1 MIKTIN
7 PSKIQNKAVVIAHK
21 MMLIIMLHSSFIAP
35 SQSLISAYINRVP
48 PLRYLGSSLPNY
60 NTSLNETQSNL
71 INNPYNKNNIVGQS
85 TNGYNN
91 SKPLINSNNIVIPF
105 DIQHGVIGVS
115 KQNPLD
121 DPKDNF
127 FKFTL
132 DNKPESKKRY
142 FLSYELY
149 GVQDNSAVSR
159 SINDHFAT
167 GGYIVKQQQSWS
179 LQKEELNPLNL
190 KTGINKI
197 MFSIPKGAEYQY
209 EVRNLKI
216 EVQDVKENAVLPL
229 LVLNNSNTT
238 YVKNNKMYVKGFL
251 RRANNTTT
259 KVFIEDQP
267 LLLNSDE
274 FEGFITITPELKSR
288 KFLVVK
294 AIDSSGLLGQE
305 IVPIDTLIEAAT
317 LFPIEPI
324 SNRVAKR
331 FEISEVAVLEGDGAS
346 VELKQNSLSE
356 TKEISISKLRNID
369 IAPLSSG
376 MINVTRGGVGYR
388 FLPDGTKFKTPVL
401 LKIAYDEKLL
411 PKGYGIK
418 DIKTFYFNTDSKSWV
433 AVKRDTINE
442 KEKTVSVLTTHF
454 TDYINGIIQAPES
467 PETAGFTSTMMND
480 IKAADP
486 SSEMTIISPPEVS
499 QKGDANVSY
508 PIKIP
513 AGRKGMQPQVAL
525 QYSSGGGNGW
535 LGEGWNINI
544 PSVSIDTRWG
554 VPTFDPINESEIYS
568 LGGEQLMYPKLSN
581 DSDWMPNRH
590 SDVNLS
596 NGSTGF
602 DTSPMTRAYQTI
614 GNVKTF
620 TPRKQGSFAKIER
633 LGTSPSTYYWK
644 VTNTDGSKNWYGGD
658 ASGIKENS
666 IIRKTQ
672 NPLANN
678 PDSTTMTNG
687 AEIVHWG
694 LYMSEDVYGNNV
706 IYEYRN
712 ESPGQFS
719 DVNGNL
725 NGGNIF
731 HLKTIFYTGF
741 KSSKGTYSIIF
752 EEDSNVRNDVSINA
766 NLGLKQIEPY
776 VLKKVI
782 IKNGDSVIR
791 RYGFSYITG
800 KFEKTLL
807 DKATEFDGYNTEF
820 YSHKFKYYDDVTLN
834 GGYFT
839 DGQTTTVC
847 YENQPCPDVDGD
859 TVCDADDACPLIFG
873 PVSNSGCPIVPIKKC
888 YELSSIPV
896 PLNNITYNYTMC
908 WDKLD
913 EYYEPCTFKPYRLKD
928 IYFRG
933 NTYEPP
939 VQNTFYITHFQPTI
953 GVYNNCISSYNYPS
967 SQSYVY
973 LINNP
978 GFSSNL
984 TQWLNNTVFS
994 NANFSNVLVGNEQSY
1009 YSYNA
1014 NTNLSQSQ
1022 TYFSISFNSTSVI
1035 QSTEISCHV
1044 ESTNGTNGVFTIST
1058 IPSNLVRRPI
1068 SGTGRVVPI
1077 TVNGIFLGNFDL
1089 VNNLSG
1095 FIQAFR
1101 NQIDSD
1107 AIITYQDFTISIQFP
1122 SSSSL
1127 NTIKVEND
1135 TYNFDLCKIPY
1146 PSTIN
1151 STEIATSARTS
1162 NNNETFSVGPDFTDY
1177 YKRLKQS
1184 YVINAANFENT
1195 NKEIICNTVTNS
1207 GSFAPLLPGFNN
1219 TGAIL
1224 GSSVS
1229 KNFNAAG
1236 FFGFG
1241 FDFTWNP
1248 FNKNLTFGMQYTHGW
1263 DLGESLTT
1271 LIDINGDG
1279 LDDVVYKTGGRL
1291 YWKKHNLV
1299 RSYDA
1304 QNLPLLTHTFE
1315 PYQPINSINDDISD
1329 FYKSRGESGSW
1340 NFQLNIDFG
1349 ASAIFGYDNSHN
1361 YSRST
1366 IYFSDANGDGLIDI
1380 IKDGVAYFNRIDSS
1394 TGNPYF
1400 ETESLR
1406 TENMLISAEPIKVT
1420 TPIISSIV
1428 EDKAPNYDVV
1438 KMWEAPANGAIEIE
1452 NTIVNNDPSKE
1463 VIITIEMKDNS
1474 GQSLDSFECNYAPGG
1489 MGMLYGKKLN
1499 STLTNVNSIV
1509 NRNATNTS
1517 ALIVKKGDRIYFRVH
1532 SIATGNPSVSWNPKI
1547 NYLDN
1552 QLLNIV
1558 DANGQ
1563 YLYSNEYSDGF
1574 ILSQQNPIIF
1584 PGKQGRVAITWSPI
1598 SVNNPSDSV
1607 TYEIIKKTIDTANS
1621 NSNSEVTI
1629 WSAVCN
1635 ANQNSIVTAPTSLS
1649 NYVIPF
1655 SNSTTTIF
1663 LFKVKSSSNL
1673 DYKAI
1678 EWKPKMQCTVSNQA
1692 VTGGGSLSTIETKY
1706 PIPDYS
1712 IYKSYICASSY
1723 KTFDGTNLQGATINP
1738 NVSLFNTN
1746 NTYHNG
1752 TVFFVVKKAG
1762 HLFGKKT
1769 ITVTNGVA
1777 TSTGAPII
1785 IDGVNNTNIEIG
1797 YYTDDSKRNIGDA
1810 NDVSLLK
1817 RVLNS
1822 SYAATIISTQGV
1834 NTTLSGSQIN
1844 LLQKPNSIYGSM
1856 YRQWGQF
1863 MYNPKAT
1870 SKANHIAE
1878 FNIDLLKEE
1887 LLVIGTNQANAIY
1900 ENLYTTPVSNPPVLN
1915 PAITNLQNLDVSS
1928 AAFQQQIGSIQTQFN
1943 ATVQNPFMVANS
1955 HRDFDIPNNTF
1966 DDKWIA
1972 MHQEN
1977 YASEKKS
1984 RAAKLSQSY
1993 TIESQ
1998 GAPTTTQ
2005 AILVTG
2011 AYGIDKISEGSSET
2025 YCAGGNIG
2033 GVGASGNY
2041 SPNGI
2046 NNSLTDYI
2054 DLNGDRYPDIVTS
2067 DEIQLTRKTGGL
2079 FPKLGRDNQGTI
2091 SEDNSK
2097 NWGLSASGSFNS
2109 AGKLQKPGTGHSS
2122 LGLSG
2127 SYSNNSSNSSRI
2139 FTDINSDGL
2148 PDILTKTSSENAS
2161 PVTVSLNLG
2170 NNNFSGPLSWGEFN
2184 LSNGK
2189 SENIGGGIG
2198 FNYSNASVEAG
2209 LNLGRTDASI
2219 KNTLIDINGDGMIDQ
2234 IDSYNGN
2241 LNIRVNEGNKFSN
2254 TPINIPIFDYNNNS
2268 STATAG
2274 LNGTYTYG
2282 FIVPLYLVFFVIPIK
2297 ISDIGVTASGST
2309 AATRTKKSI
2318 SDFDGDGFP
2327 DLIEEV
2333 NNTNIRVYSSN
2344 IKRTNKLESVT
2355 NPLGGSFTI
2364 DYKVQPVNYNNP
2376 HPKWVMSS
2384 VEISD
2389 GFDKVND
2396 GNDNYKK
2403 EYKYENGKYD
2413 RRERDFYGYETVST
2427 LDYRDGNT
2435 TTPYRTSISK
2445 YHNESYFLNGLL
2457 KESYVMKGNNENQ
2470 KYSKTKNFY
2479 EVRQLSNNNQEMNG
2493 IVLSNLFDVG
2503 GKEGRKSAAVVM
2515 TKTISE
2521 LYELAPSPQITTQV
2535 EMQYDSKG
2543 RVINYSNLGNTALS
2557 NDNYSAVIAY
2567 HNLANNIINVPRE
2580 IKVMVNGTTVRKRT
2594 TDVDPNTGS
2603 LLTVAAFNG
2612 NEISQTTLNYDQFGN
2627 VIHVEHPANAA
2638 GERMYYDYTYDSLYH
2653 KYVTNIKDA
2662 FGYSSSADYNS
2673 NFDKIHETIAL
2684 TGNKM
2689 LYEYD
2694 TFGRNT
2700 TITAPKEVIAGKPYT
2715 IKFDY
2720 YPYFSL
2726 LPANSGVSTGNFV
2739 PVAVTSH
2746 YDQQHPGND
2755 IQTYTFIDGLARPIQ
2770 IKKDITLNSSQNH
2783 QEPNYYEAL
2792 SVSGKTYFDEF
2803 GRAIKQFHPYF
2814 EAKTD
2819 ATKFLLNEYASPY
2832 SATTLFDELDRP
2844 VKTIDPENNIST
2856 VEYTIDGANT
2866 GEVALKT
2873 KSTTDQNGSQNI
2885 VTETYKNVSGK
2896 VIATMNLGAN
2906 ALWTNFNYD
2915 AIGQLMNYKD
2925 AQDMVTQYEYDLLGR
2940 KIAVH
2945 HPDNGTTTFKYDTA
2959 SNLIKLQTANL
2970 AADGTFV
2977 NYNYQFNRLLEIVYP
2992 VTPSGLN
2999 LSNVT
3004 YQYGSSGNDTGQLI
3018 YQSDATGNQEFSYGN
3033 MGEVVT
3039 NVRTVEAPNLP
3050 TRVFTTNYSYDSWN
3064 RLQYMIYPDQEKVN
3078 YNYDLGGNLTRMT
3091 GQVYNEPYNY
3101 VDRID
3106 YDYYEQ
3112 RTYLKYGNK
3121 TETFYNYTPAL
3132 RRLENLNVKTSDTQ
3146 DLYNNNYL
3154 YDKVGNVTSLI
3165 NQAGA
3170 TSNTMGGYYG
3180 HGFVYDNLNRLAS
3193 ASGYFNG
3200 NQAQQQNNNDFQSD
3214 YIINMQY
3221 NATHGIVNKTQLHY
3235 KNMEA
3240 TPVAANTYSNTY
3252 NYLENT
3258 HKVVHIEDSTTG
3270 ATEDFSYDLN
3280 GNLVSKTNTDGSSR
3294 SLFWDES
3301 NRLRVVKDPAGMQH
3315 YIYDASGERI
3325 LKANSNTEA
3334 VYGNGSLL
3342 DPATTTINSYTTYPS
3357 ANLVID
3363 ANGIYSKH
3371 YYAGTQRIVSRI
3383 GEQSSSIFG
3392 DDRTKMSENKDDNKL
3407 QELQKT
3413 NLQQILA
3420 KGKLGKATFK
3430 PYQPYTYDEAQK
3442 ALAEEDKENLKE
3454 TLAPP
3459 SGAGGMY
3466 FYHPDHLGTSTFL
3479 TDYNGNAYQFFLNLP
3494 FGETMAEQLGSNY
3507 YNTPYKFNGKELD
3520 DETGLYY
3527 YGARYYDPR
3536 VSIWLSVDPLAEKYP
3551 NTSPYTYCNNNPIN
3565 LIDPDGKNPIL
3576 PFVYYATAKLLEN
3589 YGWNRNAKTV
3599 GYSMLHPVN
3608 AYRVGEY
3615 KKGSENIS
3623 TISSNFEINIVKNTS
3638 GLIRGEEGTDGNA
3651 IRHAFWQAAIT
3662 KDLGIDVAKRIG
3674 NAHEDDSN
3682 VDMKQRKFNSME
3694 EADQTIDLLNNI
3706 IGRDIGEN
3714 HPNASNQELAK
3725 NVIEEFHNNG
3735 LWKAKESKDGGYIIQ
3750 KTKLTQKQYN
3760 EAINEVN
3767 KLKNDGLQNK

>member
-1 MIKTIN
+1 MIKTTN
-7 PSKIQNKAVVIAHK
+7 PSKIQNRAVVIAHK

-60 NTSLNETQSNL
+60 NTSLNETQTNS
-71 INNPYNKNNIVGQS
+71 INNPYYKNNIVGQS
-85 TNGYNN
+85 TNGHNN
-91 SKPLINSNNIVIPF
+91 SKPLINSNNTVIPF
-105 DIQHGVIGVS
+105 DIQHGLIGVS

-127 FKFTL
+127 FKFIL

-179 LQKEELNPLNL
+179 LQKEELNPLSL
-190 KTGINKI
+190 KIGINKI

-216 EVQDVKENAVLPL
+216 EVQEVKENAVLPL

-238 YVKNNKMYVKGFL
+238 YVKDNKMYVKGFL
-251 RRANNTTT
+251 RRANNSTT
-259 KVFIEDQP
+259 KVYIEDQP
-267 LLLNSDE
+267 LLLNNDE
-274 FEGFITITPELKSR
+274 FEGFITLTPELKSR

-294 AIDSSGLLGQE
+294 AIDSNGLLGQE
-305 IVPIDTLIEAAT
+305 IVPIDTLNEADI

-331 FEISEVAVLEGDGAS
+331 FEISVAAVLEGDGAS
-346 VELKQNSLSE
+346 VELKENSLSE
-356 TKEISISKLRNID
+356 TKEISISKLRSID

-376 MINVTRGGVGYR
+376 MINVTRGGLGYR

-433 AVKRDTINE
+433 AVNRDTINE
-442 KEKTVSVLTTHF
+442 KEKTVSVLTNHF

-525 QYSSGGGNGW
+525 QYSSGGGSGW

-568 LGGEQLMYPKLSN
+568 LGGEQMMYPKLSN
-581 DSDWMPNRH
+581 GSDWMPNRH

-658 ASGIKENS
+658 VSGIKENS

-678 PDSTTMTNG
+678 PGSTPMTNG
-687 AEIVHWG
+687 SEIVHWG

-706 IYEYRN
+706 IYQYRN

-741 KSSKGTYSIIF
+741 KSSKGPYSIIF

-820 YSHKFKYYDDVTLN
+820 YSHKFKYYDDVALN

-888 YELSSIPV
+888 YELSNIPV
-896 PLNNITYNYTMC
+896 PLNNITYNYILC
-908 WDKLD
+908 WGKEDGYN
-913 EYYEPCTFKPYRLKD
+913 ETCTFKPYRIKD

-933 NTYEPP
+933 QVFTPP
-939 VQNTFYITHFQPTI
+939 VPNNLYISHFLPNV
-953 GVYNNCISSYNYPS
+953 GVNNNCFFNYANS
-967 SQSYVY
+967 
-973 LINNP
+973 NNSNNNFYYIGNP
-978 GFSSNL
+978 ALASNL
-984 TQWLNNTVFS
+984 TPWLSNTIFSGTNFTDITVDNTFSRYYYFYNNF
-994 NANFSNVLVGNEQSY
+994 EQ
-1009 YSYNA
+1009 
-1014 NTNLSQSQ
+1014 TGLGL
-1022 TYFSISFNSTSVI
+1022 TTTDFTISFNSTSLL
-1035 QSTEISCHV
+1035 QSTDFDFHV
-1044 ESTNGTNGVFTIST
+1044 ESNDGANGTFLTST
-1058 IPSNLVRRPI
+1058 IPYYFRSNVI

-1107 AIITYQDFTISIQFP
+1107 AIITYQDFTINIQFP
-1122 SSSSL
+1122 SSSTL
-1127 NTIKVEND
+1127 NTIKVENV
-1135 TYNFDLCKIPY
+1135 TYDFDLCKIPY

-1162 NNNETFSVGPDFTDY
+1162 NNNETISVGPDYTDY

-1195 NKEIICNTVTNS
+1195 NKEIICNTVTNP

-1219 TGAIL
+1219 SGAIL
-1224 GSSVS
+1224 GSTVS
-1229 KNFNAAG
+1229 KNFNVAG
-1236 FFGFG
+1236 HIGFG
-1241 FDFTWNP
+1241 VDFTWNT
-1248 FNKNLTFGMQYTHGW
+1248 FNKSLTFGAQYTHGW
-1263 DLGESLTT
+1263 DEGESLTS

-1279 LDDVVYKTGGRL
+1279 LDDVIFKTGGQL
-1291 YWKKHNLV
+1291 FWKKHKLI

-1304 QNLPLLTHTFE
+1304 QNLPLMTHSFD
-1315 PYQPINSINDDISD
+1315 PYQPITSVNNSIQD
-1329 FYKSRGESGSW
+1329 FYKSRGESASW
-1340 NFQLNIDFG
+1340 NFQVNIDFG
-1349 ASAIFGYDNSHN
+1349 VSAIFGYDTSHN
-1361 YSRST
+1361 HSRSS

-1380 IKDGVAYFNRIDSS
+1380 IKNGVAYFNRINSS
-1394 TGNPYF
+1394 TGNPFF
-1400 ETESLR
+1400 EPESLR
-1406 TENMLISAEPIKVT
+1406 TENMLISAAPVT
-1420 TPIISSIV
+1420 VTPPEISTSV
-1428 EDKAPNYDVV
+1428 EEKTPSYDVI

-1452 NTIVNNDPSKE
+1452 NIIVNNDSTKE
-1463 VIITIEMKDNS
+1463 VIITVEMKDKVEKP
-1474 GQSLDSFECNYAPGG
+1474 LESFDCNYSPGEIC
-1489 MGMLYGKKLN
+1489 MLYGNKLN
-1499 STLTNVNSIV
+1499 STLTSINNII
-1509 NRNATNTS
+1509 NRNCSNTS
-1517 ALIVKKGDRIYFRVH
+1517 ELKVLKGDRIYFRVH
-1532 SIATGNPSVSWNPKI
+1532 SIATGNPSVNWNPKI
-1547 NYLDN
+1547 KYIDS
-1552 QLLNIV
+1552 QLMSTV

-1563 YLYSNEYSDGF
+1563 YLYNNQYSDGF
-1574 ILSQQNPIIF
+1574 ILSQQAPIVF
-1584 PGKQGRVAITWSPI
+1584 PGNQGSITISWSPI
-1598 SVNNPSDSV
+1598 TINNPSDSV
-1607 TYEIIKKTIDTANS
+1607 TYEIIKKTINTS
-1621 NSNSEVTI
+1621 NPNLNSEVTI
-1629 WSAVCN
+1629 WSSICN
-1635 ANQNSIVTAPTSLS
+1635 ANQNATVEAPSSLNNYSIS
-1649 NYVIPF
+1649 NTNGSQI
-1655 SNSTTTIF
+1655 IF
-1663 LFKVKSSSNL
+1663 LFRVKSTSNL
-1673 DYKAI
+1673 DWKAI
-1678 EWKPKMQCTVSNQA
+1678 EWKPKMECTVSNQA
-1692 VTGGGSLSTIETKY
+1692 VTGGGLLSTIETKY
-1706 PIPDYS
+1706 PVPDYS
-1712 IYKSYICASSY
+1712 IYKSYICSSSY
-1723 KTFDGTNLQGATINP
+1723 KIFDGTNLQGATINP
-1738 NVSLFNTN
+1738 KVSLFNTN
-1746 NTYHNG
+1746 NIHDNG
-1752 TVFFVVKKAG
+1752 TVYFVVKKAG
-1762 HLFGKKT
+1762 HLFGKNT
-1769 ITVTNGVA
+1769 ITVINGVA
-1777 TSTGAPII
+1777 TSSGAPII
-1785 IDGVNNTNIEIG
+1785 IDDTNNTNIEIG
-1797 YYTDDSKRNIGDA
+1797 FYTDDSKRTIGDV
-1810 NDVSLLK
+1810 NDVSLLT
-1817 RVLNS
+1817 RVLN
-1822 SYAATIISTQGV
+1822 ATNVVSINSIQG
-1834 NTTLSGSQIN
+1834 NTTILNSSQIN
-1844 LLQKPNSIYGSM
+1844 LLQKPLNIYGPM

-1870 SKANHIAE
+1870 TGAHHNTQ

-1887 LLVIGTNQANAIY
+1887 LLGIGTDQANAIY
-1900 ENLYTTPVSNPPVLN
+1900 GNLYTTPVSNPPTLN
-1915 PAITNLQNLDVSS
+1915 PAISNLQNQDPSS
-1928 AAFQQQIGSIQTQFN
+1928 SAFQQQIVAIQTHYES
-1943 ATVQNPFMVANS
+1943 TVQNPFMAANAS
-1955 HRDFDIPNNTF
+1955 RGFDSPTNSF

-1972 MHQEN
+1972 IHQEN

-1993 TIESQ
+1993 TFETQ

-2005 AILVTG
+2005 DNLYTG
-2011 AYGIDKISEGSSET
+2011 ALGIDKISEGRSET
-2025 YCAGGNIG
+2025 YSAGGNFG
-2033 GVGASGNY
+2033 GFVGASANV
-2041 SPNGI
+2041 SPHGI

-2054 DLNGDRYPDIVTS
+2054 DLNGDRYPDIVTNK
-2067 DEIQLTRKTGGL
+2067 EIQLTRKTGGL
-2079 FPKLGRDNQGTI
+2079 FPKVVRNNMGVI
-2091 SEDNSK
+2091 SEDNSS
-2097 NWGLSASGSFNS
+2097 NWGVSASGSFNS
-2109 AGKLQKPGTGHSS
+2109 AGKPQENGTGHSS
-2122 LGLSG
+2122 LGISG
-2127 SYSNNSSNSSRI
+2127 SYSNGNSNSSRI

-2148 PDILTKTSSENAS
+2148 PDILTRANSENAS

-2170 NNNFSGPLSWGEFN
+2170 NNNFSAPLNWGAFN
-2184 LSNGK
+2184 VANGN
-2189 SENIGGGIG
+2189 SDNFGGGIG
-2198 FNYSNASVEAG
+2198 FNYSNGSIEAG
-2209 LNLGRTDASI
+2209 LNLGRTDSDTN
-2219 KNTLIDINGDGMIDQ
+2219 NTLIDINGDGMIDQ
-2234 IDSYNGN
+2234 IDSNNGT
-2241 LNIRVNEGNKFSN
+2241 LNVKINQGNKFST
-2254 TPINIPIFDYNNNS
+2254 TPISTSIFNYKNNS

-2274 LNGTYTYG
+2274 LNGTVTSAL
-2282 FIVPLYLVFFVIPIK
+2282 IWPLYLVFFVIPLKVPDVSI
-2297 ISDIGVTASGST
+2297 TASGST
-2309 AATRTKKSI
+2309 STTRTKKSI

-2333 NNTNIRVYSSN
+2333 NANSIKVYSSN
-2344 IKRTNKLESVT
+2344 IRRTNKLQTVT
-2355 NPLGGSFTI
+2355 NSIGGSFTI
-2364 DYKVQPVNYNNP
+2364 DYKVQPVDYDNP
-2376 HPKWVMSS
+2376 HPKWAMSS
-2384 VEISD
+2384 VSIND
-2389 GFDKVND
+2389 GYDKVND
-2396 GNDNYKK
+2396 GNDTYKK

-2413 RRERDFYGYETVST
+2413 RRERDFYGYEIVST
-2427 LDYRDGNT
+2427 LDYREGNSEA
-2435 TTPYRTSISK
+2435 PYRTTISK

-2479 EVRQLSNNNQEMNG
+2479 EVRQLSENNQEMSG
-2493 IVLSNLFDVG
+2493 TVLSNLFDVG

-2521 LYELAPSPQITTQV
+2521 LYELSPSPQITTQV

-2557 NDNYSAVIAY
+2557 NDDYSSSISY
-2567 HNLANNIINVPRE
+2567 HNLTNNIINVPQE
-2580 IKVMVNGTTVRKRT
+2580 IKVSVNGTSVRKRT
-2594 TDVDPNTGS
+2594 TEVDPTTGS
-2603 LLTVAAFNG
+2603 LVEIAAYNG
-2612 NEISQTTLNYDQFGN
+2612 NEISQTSLKYDEFGN
-2627 VIHVEHPANAA
+2627 VVHAKHPANAD
-2638 GERMYYDYTYDSLYH
+2638 GERMFYDYTYDSFYH
-2653 KYVTNIKDA
+2653 KYVINIKDA
-2662 FGYSSSADYNS
+2662 FGYTSSTKYNS
-2673 NFDKIHETIAL
+2673 NFDKIIETIAL

-2694 TFGRNT
+2694 TFGRT
-2700 TITAPKEVIAGKPYT
+2700 TLIIAPKEIASGIKYT

-2720 YPYFSL
+2720 YPYLSQ
-2726 LPANSGVSTGNFV
+2726 LPSNAGVSTTTFV

-2746 YDQQHPGND
+2746 YDQQHPEND
-2755 IQTYTFIDGLARPIQ
+2755 IETYTFIDGLARPIQ
-2770 IKKDITLNSSQNH
+2770 IKKDITLNRSEDHKEVS
-2783 QEPNYYEAL
+2783 YYEAL
-2792 SVSGKTYFDEF
+2792 SVSGKNNFDEF
-2803 GRAIKQFHPYF
+2803 GRATQQFHPYF
-2814 EAKTD
+2814 ETKTD
-2819 ATKFLLNEYASPY
+2819 ATKFLLNEYASPF
-2832 SATTLFDELDRP
+2832 SAKTQFDELDRP
-2844 VKTIDPENNIST
+2844 IKTIDPEDNVST

-2906 ALWTNFNYD
+2906 TLWTNFNYD
-2915 AIGQLMNYKD
+2915 AIGQLMDYKD
-2925 AQDMVTQYEYDLLGR
+2925 AQDIMTKYNYDQLGR
-2940 KIAVH
+2940 KISVD
-2945 HPDNGTTTFKYDTA
+2945 HPDNGTTTFKYDSA
-2959 SNLIKLQTANL
+2959 SNLVQLQTANL
-2970 AADGTFV
+2970 AAEGAFI
-2977 NYNYQFNRLLEIVYP
+2977 NYQYQYNRLLKIVYP
-2992 VTPSGLN
+2992 DTPSGRN

-3004 YQYGSSGNDTGQLI
+3004 YQYGSSGNDTGQMI
-3018 YQSDATGNQEFSYGN
+3018 YQSDATGHQEFKYGN
-3033 MGEVVT
+3033 MGEVVA
-3039 NVRTVEAPNLP
+3039 NLRSVEAPNLP
-3050 TRVFTTNYSYDSWN
+3050 TRVFKTSYNYDSWN

-3078 YNYDLGGNLTRMT
+3078 YSYDLGGNLTRMT

-3101 VDRID
+3101 IDRID

-3121 TETFYNYTPAL
+3121 TETYYNYTPAL

-3170 TSNTMGGYYG
+3170 TANTMGGNYG

-3200 NQAQQQNNNDFQSD
+3200 NQAQQQYNNDFQSD
-3214 YIINMQY
+3214 YTMNMQY
-3221 NATHGIVNKTQLHY
+3221 NATHGIVNKTQTHY

-3240 TPVAANTYSNTY
+3240 TPVAANTYSYTY

-3258 HKVVHIEDSTTG
+3258 HKVVHINDSTTG

-3280 GNLVSKTNTDGSSR
+3280 GNLVTKTNTDGSDR
-3294 SLFWDES
+3294 SLYWDES

-3334 VYGNGSLL
+3334 LYGNGSLL
-3342 DPATTTINSYTTYPS
+3342 DPATTAINSYTTYPS

-3363 ANGIYSKH
+3363 AHGIYSKH

-3383 GEQSSSIFG
+3383 GEQDSRIFNLE
-3392 DDRTKMSENKDDNKL
+3392 MPCENCMKL

-3420 KGKLGKATFK
+3420 KGKLGQATFK
-3430 PYQPYTYDEAQK
+3430 SYQPYTYDEAQK

-3479 TDYNGNAYQFFLNLP
+3479 TDHNGNAYQFFLNLP

-3520 DETGLYY
+3520 EETGLYY

-3536 VSIWLSVDPLAEKYP
+3536 TSIWLSVDPLAEKYP

-3565 LIDPDGKNPIL
+3565 MIDPTGMSSEPPSDFYDKSGNLVNHVEDGSNAVYKQNGKGVNLHYEFTGYDEKQGGKNVVNLTTAIQEQQKLNIDNPSLQQFANGPNDRDTHCNQATQCIL
-3576 PFVYYATAKLLEN
+3576 NTVASATNNPSVKINGNANTMMGTLNNGDNTNFIKVDQKTAET
-3589 YGWNRNAKTV
+3589 NAKNGGLSIV
-3599 GYSMLHPVN
+3599 GVIEPGHGHILTYST
-3608 AYRVGEY
+3608 G
-3615 KKGSENIS
+3615 ENIS
-3623 TISSNFEINIVKNTS
+3623 KGQVSNIGPKKYSGFTSLNGSISK
-3638 GLIRGEEGTDGNA
+3638 
-3651 IRHAFWQAAIT
+3651 
-3662 KDLGIDVAKRIG
+3662 K
-3674 NAHEDDSN
+3674 
-3682 VDMKQRKFNSME
+3682 
-3694 EADQTIDLLNNI
+3694 
-3706 IGRDIGEN
+3706 
-3714 HPNASNQELAK
+3714 
-3725 NVIEEFHNNG
+3725 
-3735 LWKAKESKDGGYIIQ
+3735 KEKTFYI
-3750 KTKLTQKQYN
+3750 
-3760 EAINEVN
+3760 
-3767 KLKNDGLQNK
+3767 LKK

>member
-1 MIKTIN
+1 MIKTII
-7 PSKIQNKAVVIAHK
+7 PSKYQNRAVVIAHK

-71 INNPYNKNNIVGQS
+71 INNPHYNQNIVGLT
-85 TNGYNN
+85 TNGYNI
-91 SKPLINSNNIVIPF
+91 SKPLLNSNKTVIPF
-105 DIQHGVIGVS
+105 DIQHGLIGVS

-127 FKFTL
+127 FKFIL
-132 DNKPESKKRY
+132 DNKPEFKKRY
-142 FLSYELY
+142 FLSYELF
-149 GVQDNSAVSR
+149 GIQDNRAVSR

-179 LQKEELNPLNL
+179 LQKEELNPLSL

-216 EVQDVKENAVLPL
+216 EVQEVKENAVLPL

-238 YVKNNKMYVKGFL
+238 YIKDNKMYVKGFL
-251 RRANNTTT
+251 RRANITTT
-259 KVFIEDQP
+259 KVYIEDQ
-267 LLLNSDE
+267 LLILNNYE

-294 AIDSSGLLGQE
+294 VIDSCGLLGQE
-305 IVPIDTLIEAAT
+305 IVPIDTLNEADT

-331 FEISEVAVLEGDGAS
+331 FEISEAAVLKGDGAS
-346 VELKQNSLSE
+346 VELKENSLSE

-388 FLPDGTKFKTPVL
+388 FLPDGTKFKSPVL

-486 SSEMTIISPPEVS
+486 SSEMMIISPPEVS

-554 VPTFDPINESEIYS
+554 VPNFDPINESEIYS
-568 LGGEQLMYPKLSN
+568 LGGEQMMYPKLKN
-581 DSDWMPNRH
+581 ELGVKVDWMPNRH
-590 SDVNLS
+590 FEVAGVFSTLPRQRLS
-596 NGSTGF
+596 VAES
-602 DTSPMTRAYQTI
+602 I
-614 GNVKTF
+614 F

-666 IIRKTQ
+666 IIRKIQ

-678 PDSTTMTNG
+678 PESTPMING
-687 AEIVHWG
+687 SEIVHWG
-694 LYMSEDVYGNNV
+694 LYRSEDVYGNNV
-706 IYEYRN
+706 VYEYRN
-712 ESPGQFS
+712 ESPSQFTGE
-719 DVNGNL
+719 NENL

-731 HLKTIFYTGF
+731 HIKTIFYTGF
-741 KSSKGTYSIIF
+741 KSSKGPYSITF

-766 NLGLKQIEPY
+766 NLGLKQIEPF

-791 RYGFSYITG
+791 KYGFTYVTG

-807 DKATEFDGYNTEF
+807 DKATEFDSNNIEF
-820 YSHKFKYYDDVTLN
+820 YSHKFKYYDDVALN

-839 DGQTTTVC
+839 DGETTTVC

-928 IYFRG
+928 IYFNG
-933 NTYEPP
+933 YTHEPP
-939 VQNTFYITHFQPTI
+939 VPNTFYITHFQPTI

-994 NANFSNVLVGNEQSY
+994 NTNFSNVLVGNEQSHY
-1009 YSYNA
+1009 FYNA

-1022 TYFSISFNSTSVI
+1022 TYFSISFNSTSVL
-1035 QSTEISCHV
+1035 QSTDIGCHV
-1044 ESTNGTNGVFTIST
+1044 EYTNGTDGTFTTTT
-1058 IPSNLVRRPI
+1058 IPSTFGWRPI

-1101 NQIDSD
+1101 NQIDSN

-1122 SSSSL
+1122 SSSTL

-1135 TYNFDLCKIPY
+1135 TYDFDLCKIPY

-1219 TGAIL
+1219 SGAIL
-1224 GSSVS
+1224 GSTVS
-1229 KNFNAAG
+1229 KNFNVAG
-1236 FFGFG
+1236 HIGFG
-1241 FDFTWNP
+1241 VDFTWNTL
-1248 FNKNLTFGMQYTHGW
+1248 NKSLTFGAQYTHGW
-1263 DLGESLTT
+1263 DEGESLTS

-1279 LDDVVYKTGGRL
+1279 LDDVIFKTGGQL
-1291 YWKKHNLV
+1291 FWKKHKLI

-1304 QNLPLLTHTFE
+1304 QNLPVLTHLFE
-1315 PYQPINSINDDISD
+1315 SYQPITSVNNSIRD
-1329 FYKSRGESGSW
+1329 FYKSKGESASW
-1340 NFQLNIDFG
+1340 NFQVNIDFG
-1349 ASAIFGYDNSHN
+1349 ASAIFGYDTSHN
-1361 YSRST
+1361 HSRSS
-1366 IYFSDANGDGLIDI
+1366 IYFSDSNGDGLIDI
-1380 IKDGVAYFNRIDSS
+1380 IKNGVAYFNRINSL
-1394 TGNPYF
+1394 TGNPFF
-1400 ETESLR
+1400 EPESLR
-1406 TENMLISAEPIKVT
+1406 TENMLISAAPITVNPPVIST
-1420 TPIISSIV
+1420 TV
-1428 EDKAPNYDVV
+1428 EEKAPSYDVI

-1452 NTIVNNDPSKE
+1452 NTIVNNDPTKE
-1463 VIITIEMKDNS
+1463 VIITVEMKDNG
-1474 GQSLDSFECNYAPGG
+1474 GQSLDSSACNYSLGHIRK
-1489 MGMLYGKKLN
+1489 LYGIKLN
-1499 STLTNVNSIV
+1499 STTPNVSRII
-1509 NRNATNTS
+1509 NRNSFDAS
-1517 ALIVKKGDRIYFRVH
+1517 PLVVRKGDRIYFRVH
-1532 SIATGNPSVSWNPKI
+1532 SIATGNPSVNWNPKI
-1547 NYLDN
+1547 NYTDS
-1552 QLLNIV
+1552 QLMSTV

-1563 YLYSNEYSDGF
+1563 FIYNTKYSDSF
-1574 ILSQQNPIIF
+1574 ILSQQAPIVF
-1584 PGKQGRVAITWSPI
+1584 PGNQGRVAISWSPI
-1598 SVNNPSDSV
+1598 VVNNPSDSV
-1607 TYEIIKKTIDTANS
+1607 TYEIIKKTIDTSNP

-1629 WSAVCN
+1629 WNSVCN
-1635 ANQNSIVTAPTSLS
+1635 ANQNTTVIAPSSLS
-1649 NYVIPF
+1649 NYSI
-1655 SNSTTTIF
+1655 SNTDRSQTIF
-1663 LFKVKSSSNL
+1663 LFRVRSTSNL
-1673 DYKAI
+1673 DWKAL
-1678 EWKPKMQCTVSNQA
+1678 EWKPKMECTVSNQA

-1712 IYKSYICASSY
+1712 IYKSYICSSSY
-1723 KTFDGTNLQGATINP
+1723 TTFNGTNLQGATINP
-1738 NVSLFNTN
+1738 NFSLFNTN
-1746 NTYHNG
+1746 NTNHNG
-1752 TVFFVVKKAG
+1752 TVYFVVKKAG

-1769 ITVTNGVA
+1769 ITVINGVA

-1785 IDGVNNTNIEIG
+1785 IDDSNNTNIEIG
-1797 YYTDDSKRNIGDA
+1797 YYTDDSNRTFGDD
-1810 NDVSLLK
+1810 NDVSLLT
-1817 RVLNS
+1817 RVLN
-1822 SYAATIISTQGV
+1822 AANVVSITSTLGITTILNS
-1834 NTTLSGSQIN
+1834 SQIN
-1844 LLQKPNSIYGSM
+1844 LLQKPLNIYGPM

-1863 MYNPKAT
+1863 MYNPKVNT
-1870 SKANHIAE
+1870 KAGHDPE
-1878 FNIDLLKEE
+1878 LNIDFLKEE
-1887 LLVIGTNQANAIY
+1887 LLGIGTNQANAIY
-1900 ENLYTTPVSNPPVLN
+1900 GNLYTSPVSNPPTLN
-1915 PAITNLQNLDVSS
+1915 PAITNLQNQDPSS
-1928 AAFQQQIGSIQTQFN
+1928 SAFQQQIGAIQAQYES
-1943 ATVQNPFMVANS
+1943 TVQNPFMVANAS
-1955 HRDFDIPNNTF
+1955 RGFDSPTNSF

-1993 TIESQ
+1993 TFETQ
-1998 GAPTTTQ
+1998 GVPTTSQ
-2005 AILVTG
+2005 DNLNTG
-2011 AYGIDKISEGSSET
+2011 ALGIDKISEGSSET
-2025 YCAGGNIG
+2025 YCAGGNFG
-2033 GVGASGNY
+2033 GFVGASANV
-2041 SPNGI
+2041 SPHGI

-2054 DLNGDRYPDIVTS
+2054 DLNGDRYPDIVTNE
-2067 DEIQLTRKTGGL
+2067 EIQLTRKTGGL
-2079 FPKLGRDNQGTI
+2079 FPKVGRNNIGAI
-2091 SEDNSK
+2091 SEDNSS
-2097 NWGLSASGSFNS
+2097 NWGVSASGSFNS
-2109 AGKLQKPGTGHSS
+2109 AGLGQTKGTGHTS
-2122 LGLSG
+2122 LALSG
-2127 SYSNNSSNSSRI
+2127 SYSKGKSNSSRI

-2148 PDILTKTSSENAS
+2148 PDILTRANSENAS

-2170 NNNFSGPLSWGEFN
+2170 NNNFSAPLSWGSFN
-2184 LSNGK
+2184 VANGN
-2189 SENIGGGIG
+2189 SDNFGGGIG
-2198 FNYSNASVEAG
+2198 FNYSNGSIEAG
-2209 LNLGRTDASI
+2209 LNLGRTDSDTN
-2219 KNTLIDINGDGMIDQ
+2219 NTLIDINGDGMIDQ
-2234 IDSYNGN
+2234 IDSNNGT
-2241 LNIRVNEGNKFSN
+2241 LNVKINQGNKFS
-2254 TPINIPIFDYNNNS
+2254 TTAISTSIFNYKNNS

-2274 LNGTYTYG
+2274 LNGTVTSAL
-2282 FIVPLYLVFFVIPIK
+2282 IWPLYLVFFVIPLK
-2297 ISDIGVTASGST
+2297 IPDVSITASGST
-2309 AATRTKKSI
+2309 STTRTKKSI

-2333 NNTNIRVYSSN
+2333 NANSIKVYSSN
-2344 IKRTNKLESVT
+2344 IRRTNKLQTVT
-2355 NPLGGSFTI
+2355 NSIGGSFTI
-2364 DYKVQPVNYNNP
+2364 DYKVQSVDYNNP
-2376 HPKWVMSS
+2376 HPKWAMSS
-2384 VEISD
+2384 VSIND
-2389 GFDKVND
+2389 GYDKVND
-2396 GNDNYKK
+2396 GNDTYKK

-2413 RRERDFYGYETVST
+2413 RRERDFYGYEIVST
-2427 LDYRDGNT
+2427 LDYREGNSEA
-2435 TTPYRTSISK
+2435 PYRTTISK

-2457 KESYVMKGNNENQ
+2457 KVSYVMKGNNENQ
-2470 KYSKTKNFY
+2470 KYSKTSNIY
-2479 EVRQLSNNNQEMNG
+2479 EVRQLSENNQEMSG

-2503 GKEGRKSAAVVM
+2503 GKEGRKTAAVVM

-2557 NDNYSAVIAY
+2557 NDDYSSSISY
-2567 HNLANNIINVPRE
+2567 HNLANNIINVPQE
-2580 IKVMVNGTTVRKRT
+2580 IKVLVNGTSVRKRT
-2594 TDVDPNTGS
+2594 TEVDPTTGS
-2603 LLTVAAFNG
+2603 LVEITAYNG
-2612 NEISQTTLNYDQFGN
+2612 NEISQTSLKYDEFGN
-2627 VIHVEHPANAA
+2627 VVHAEHPANAN
-2638 GERMYYDYTYDSLYH
+2638 GERMFYDYTYDSFYH
-2653 KYVTNIKDA
+2653 KYVINIKDA
-2662 FGYSSSADYNS
+2662 FGYTSSTKYNS
-2673 NFDKIHETIAL
+2673 NFDKIIETIAL

-2694 TFGRNT
+2694 TFGRT
-2700 TITAPKEVIAGKPYT
+2700 TLIIAPKEIASGIKYT

-2726 LPANSGVSTGNFV
+2726 LPANSGVSQNTFV

-2746 YDQQHPGND
+2746 YDQQHPDND
-2755 IQTYTFIDGLARPIQ
+2755 IETYTFIDGLARPIQ
-2770 IKKDITLNSSQNH
+2770 IKKDITLNRSEDHKEVS
-2783 QEPNYYEAL
+2783 YYEAL

-2803 GRAIKQFHPYF
+2803 GRATQQFHPYF
-2814 EAKTD
+2814 ETKTD
-2819 ATKFLLNEYASPY
+2819 AIKFLLNEYASPF
-2832 SATTLFDELDRP
+2832 SAKTQFDELDRP
-2844 VKTIDPENNIST
+2844 IKSIDPEDNVST

-2873 KSTTDQNGSQNI
+2873 KSTTDQNGSQSI

-2915 AIGQLMNYKD
+2915 AIGQLMDYKD
-2925 AQDMVTQYEYDLLGR
+2925 AQGMVTEYTYDLLGR
-2940 KIAVH
+2940 KISVN

-2959 SNLIKLQTANL
+2959 SNLVQLQMANL
-2970 AADGTFV
+2970 TADGTFV
-2977 NYNYQFNRLLEIVYP
+2977 NYNYQYNRLAEILYP
-2992 VTPSGLN
+2992 DTPSGQN

-3004 YQYGSSGNDTGQLI
+3004 YQYGSSGNDTGQMI
-3018 YQSDATGNQEFSYGN
+3018 YQSDATGHQEFKYGN
-3033 MGEVVT
+3033 MGEVVA
-3039 NVRTVEAPNLP
+3039 NLRSVEAPNLP
-3050 TRVFTTNYSYDSWN
+3050 TRVFKTSYNYDSWN

-3078 YNYDLGGNLTRMT
+3078 YSYDLGGNLTRMT

-3101 VDRID
+3101 IDRID

-3112 RTYLKYGNK
+3112 RAYLKYGNK

-3132 RRLENLNVKTSDTQ
+3132 RRLENLNVKTSDAQ
-3146 DLYNNNYL
+3146 DLYNNLYK

-3170 TSNTMGGYYG
+3170 TANTMGGNYG
-3180 HGFVYDNLNRLAS
+3180 HDFEYDNLNRLAG
-3193 ASGYFNG
+3193 AKGYFRG
-3200 NQAQQQNNNDFQSD
+3200 NQEQQQNNNDFQSD
-3214 YIINMQY
+3214 YTMNMQY
-3221 NATHGIVNKTQLHY
+3221 NATHGILNKTQLHY

-3258 HKVVHIEDSTTG
+3258 HKVVHINDSTTG

-3280 GNLVSKTNTDGSSR
+3280 GNLVNKTNTDGSSR

-3325 LKANSNTEA
+3325 LKANTNTEA

-3342 DPATTTINSYTTYPS
+3342 DPATTAINSYATYPS

-3392 DDRTKMSENKDDNKL
+3392 DNRPKMSSNKDGNKL

-3413 NLQQILA
+3413 NLQQILT
-3420 KGKLGKATFK
+3420 KGKLGQVTFK
-3430 PYQPYTYDEAQK
+3430 SYQPNTYDEAQK
-3442 ALAEEDKENLKE
+3442 ALAEGDTVAK
-3454 TLAPP
+3454 APEQSP
-3459 SGAGGMY
+3459 LY

-3507 YNTPYKFNGKELD
+3507 YNTPFKFNGKELD
-3520 DETGLYY
+3520 EETGLYY

-3551 NTSPYTYCNNNPIN
+3551 GVNPYAYCMQNPVN
-3565 LIDPDGKNPIL
+3565 LVDPDGREAESPNDDFKLLKSGKLELIKKTNDNFDRVYNEDKSKNVKITKGLAGQLVNYRAGSEKNGEKYFSSIGEQCDQHEQDYFKLFKFASDNSSSEFSLTFFKDRGKDFIQLATERESDETPGHGRLGISL
-3576 PFVYYATAKLLEN
+3576 LNLQKEYHSHPDVRNIEAVEKGSMGIGAPHGRSDYGNAYYDNRTYPNFVYFPNSKNMYNVNKN
-3589 YGWNRNAKTV
+3589 GVQFVRKVNNAK
-3599 GYSMLHPVN
+3599 N
-3608 AYRVGEY
+3608 
-3615 KKGSENIS
+3615 
-3623 TISSNFEINIVKNTS
+3623 
-3638 GLIRGEEGTDGNA
+3638 
-3651 IRHAFWQAAIT
+3651 
-3662 KDLGIDVAKRIG
+3662 
-3674 NAHEDDSN
+3674 
-3682 VDMKQRKFNSME
+3682 
-3694 EADQTIDLLNNI
+3694 
-3706 IGRDIGEN
+3706 
-3714 HPNASNQELAK
+3714 
-3725 NVIEEFHNNG
+3725 
-3735 LWKAKESKDGGYIIQ
+3735 
-3750 KTKLTQKQYN
+3750 
-3760 EAINEVN
+3760 
-3767 KLKNDGLQNK
+3767 LK